1 MQASMFAVDK
11 THDWSDAPEK
21 SERVSSALLKL
32 TVGSAVREKSA
43 SHSLAWSNLA
53 AYILAPT
60 KLANGSVENE
70 KSALSMM
77 APSKRACPKLAPVR
91 SASRICAPANDTVV
105 REVEPLSEAAKRFVP
120 LSTAPPKMTP
130 LIMAPSRLAQRRSA
144 LRRSGHVS
152 KMAFGR
158 ASAAHPP
165 RDLPGSGGRLPPQG
179 LGGGGSVAG
188 AARGIGG
195 GGSAVASGLGGGGS
209 VVEAASGLGGGG
221 GEGGLG
227 GGESGL
233 GNGRPADGGK
243 VAPGAGTL
251 ARGEANADVVRL
263 TMHTKP
269 CAGRIPVTGAV

>member
-1 MQASMFAVDK
+1 MPSRM
-11 THDWSDAPEK
+11 APCI
-21 SERVSSALLKL
+21 
-32 TVGSAVREKSA
+32 
-43 SHSLAWSNLA
+43 W
-53 AYILAPT
+53 APT
-60 KLANGSVENE
+60 NDVVV
-70 KSALSMM
+70 M
-77 APSKRACPKLAPVR
+77 ADES
-91 SASRICAPANDTVV
+91 
-105 REVEPLSEAAKRFVP
+105 LSEAPRRFAP
-120 LSTAPPKMTP
+120 SSTAPLKSTP
-130 LIMAPSRLAQRRSA
+130 TIIAFSRLAQRRSA

-179 LGGGGSVAG
+179 LGGGRSVAG

-251 ARGEANADVVRL
+251 ARGEANAPRMRPTAV
-263 TMHTKP
+263 
-269 CAGRIPVTGAV
+269 PVTPVRARSTSLAPVKVQPSTLASERSHVWSDAPVNLERASSAF